1 MSVERNNIRK
11 KATPTTTTINTT
23 STSASALASTTS
35 PQLNDSR
42 HLSMPVSSTLVSS
55 SSNYP
60 LGISFSSN
68 VAQMN
73 ESDDIAYIEKRTA
86 HNALERQRREGLN
99 TKFQEL
105 AHVLPALQQ
114 IRRPSKSMIVAKSLE
129 FVSSASE
136 RENDFQGQIH
146 ALRKENEQLMRQASL
161 SKRRIKTRLDKESI
175 SGSSEVNNKKSSSVM
190 IKLSSKKRPSKL
202 KPQSRQTVISI
213 EQPSN
218 VQSKKR
224 GRLEDVDQPES
235 STASNKVKSPSPPCS
250 SSSAVTTEVSKQ
262 PPSPPKIST
271 NKRRKRNATVETYQ
285 HKHQQ
290 AVSTAVTT
298 AGPHY
303 NNYQHQTIDQSLIAS
318 VDLPSYQQPQHRIL
332 SSQRPRYNSYQP
344 ASANMLHQ
352 QQQQQQQRISP
363 VVSRHN
369 SLTLADHTS
378 TAPFDFSANVTATPS
393 QFSIIHSP
401 FGNEHIFFNTFD
413 NFDNIVST
421 IPALTTPSIGNTNNM
436 HLHTPTSTS
445 STSSATSTNYDN
457 SLDLIHSIMQSQDPS
472 TDSMYISLFD
482 PELLT

>member
-1 MSVERNNIRK
+1 MSVERNNSK
-11 KATPTTTTINTT
+11 KKSTPTATTTITTIAT
-23 STSASALASTTS
+23 STSASTATIS

-42 HLSMPVSSTLVSS
+42 QLNMPASSTLVSS

-68 VAQMN
+68 VAQLN

-129 FVSSASE
+129 FVSSAGE
-136 RENDFQGQIH
+136 RENEFQGQIH

-161 SKRRIKTRLDKESI
+161 SKKRMKKRLDQEST
-175 SGSSEVNNKKSSSVM
+175 STENSHKKSPSVM
-190 IKLSSKKRPSKL
+190 IKLSSNKRPSKL
-202 KPQSRQTVISI
+202 KPQLRQSTSN
-213 EQPSN
+213 EQPAN

-224 GRLEDVDQPES
+224 GRSEDVDQPES
-235 STASNKVKSPSPPCS
+235 STSSNKVKSPSPPCS
-250 SSSAVTTEVSKQ
+250 SSVATEVLKQ
-262 PPSPPKIST
+262 PPSPPKISS
-271 NKRRKRNATVETYQ
+271 NKRRKRNATVATYQ
-285 HKHQQ
+285 Q
-290 AVSTAVTT
+290 VIPTT
-298 AGPHY
+298 VAAANSHY
-303 NNYQHQTIDQSLIAS
+303 SNYQHQTIDQNVIVNA
-318 VDLPSYQQPQHRIL
+318 DLPTVPSYQPHQRIV
-332 SSQRPRYNSYQP
+332 SSHRPRFNSHQP
-344 ASANMLHQ
+344 ATANMLHQ
-352 QQQQQQQRISP
+352 QQQQQHISP

-369 SLTLADHTS
+369 SLTLTDQTS
-378 TAPFDFSANVTATPS
+378 TAPFDFGTNVTATPN

-421 IPALTTPSIGNTNNM
+421 IPALTTPSIGNNNNM
-436 HLHTPTSTS
+436 QLHTPTSTS
-445 STSSATSTNYDN
+445 SASTASTNYDN

-472 TDSMYISLFD
+472 TDSQFYQWH
-482 PELLT
+482 